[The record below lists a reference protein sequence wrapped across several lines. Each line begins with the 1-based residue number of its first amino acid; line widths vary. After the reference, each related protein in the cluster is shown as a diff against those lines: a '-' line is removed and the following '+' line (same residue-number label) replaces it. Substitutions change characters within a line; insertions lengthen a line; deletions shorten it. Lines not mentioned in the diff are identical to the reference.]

1 MQNRIIPF
9 SLWLSIAISVVLIL
23 FTCSL
28 NAQEKKPLER
38 EGYLK
43 KGISISSNGSN
54 EGIEYTTEQ
63 PSVAFTAASAEGEWN
78 FRLKASEEAKA
89 STWLDLN
96 GNATYDSGEELTD
109 LILKEGWKA
118 PKAGNKV
125 TLYGVISELYCN
137 ENNLVAISL
146 SASSALETLD
156 CSNNQL
162 TKLDLK
168 ELPNLSIL
176 LCSEN
181 KLEALDV
188 SKNPNLTKLW
198 CSKNREIKTL
208 DLSTNT
214 ELMALWCYGCDL
226 STLDLSPCTSLTGV
240 DCYSNKLTS
249 LTLGAKD
256 YLTRISCFDNQLET
270 LDLQGVPNLDEL
282 NCSSN
287 KLASLSLAKTPYLTS
302 LNCANNRL
310 TSLDLTAVPF
320 LESLYC
326 HKNELT
332 ALDLTKNKSI
342 EVLYCY
348 ENKIEGK
355 AMDDMVSSMRK
366 VPKQNYQN
374 LMIINTSAPTEKNF
388 PTVAHVAT
396 LQQKGWTPKDF
407 QNGANKGEGVP
418 FAGLTAMAKAAHGES
433 LLVLAKE
440 GFLSIEGTPLAT
452 LTIYTLDGKLLH
464 SEKLSESG
472 ESIVAISTEVKAV
485 IVAVG
490 EYCQKVVLR

>member
-1 MQNRIIPF
+1 MQKRIIPF
-9 SLWLSIAISVVLIL
+9 SLRLSIAISVVLLL

-38 EGYLK
+38 EGYFK
-43 KGISISSNGSN
+43 KEITISSNGSN
-54 EGIEYTTEQ
+54 EGREYTTEQ
-63 PSVAFTAASAEGEWN
+63 PSVAFTATSSEGEWD

-96 GNATYDSGEELTD
+96 SNGTYDLGEELTD
-109 LILKEGWKA
+109 LILNEGWKA
-118 PKAGNKV
+118 PKASSKV
-125 TLYGVISELYCN
+125 TLYGAISELYCEKN
-137 ENNLVAISL
+137 DLVDISL

-188 SKNPNLTKLW
+188 SKNPNLSKLW
-198 CSKNREIKTL
+198 CSKNSGIKTL
-208 DLSTNT
+208 DLSANT

-287 KLASLSLAKTPYLTS
+287 KLTSLSLTQTPYLTS

-310 TSLDLTAVPF
+310 SSLDLSAVPY

-332 ALDLTKNKSI
+332 ALDLTKNKAL

-348 ENKIEGK
+348 ENIIEEK
-355 AMDDMVSSMRK
+355 AMGEMVASMRK

-396 LQQKGWTPKDF
+396 LQDKGWTPKDF

-418 FAGLTAMAKAAHGES
+418 FAGLTATAKVAQGEN

-440 GFLSIEGTPLAT
+440 GFLAIEGTPLAP
-452 LTIYTLDGKLLH
+452 LAIYTLDGKLLH

-472 ESIVAISTEVKAV
+472 KCIIAIPHEVKAV
-485 IVAVG
+485 IVAAG
-490 EYCQKVVLR
+490 EYHQKVVLR